1 MELAEASRRNLAGH
15 SGITYIAA
23 AVKITVGRSTTMA
36 M

>member
-23 AVKITVGRSTTMA
+23 VKITVGRSTTMA